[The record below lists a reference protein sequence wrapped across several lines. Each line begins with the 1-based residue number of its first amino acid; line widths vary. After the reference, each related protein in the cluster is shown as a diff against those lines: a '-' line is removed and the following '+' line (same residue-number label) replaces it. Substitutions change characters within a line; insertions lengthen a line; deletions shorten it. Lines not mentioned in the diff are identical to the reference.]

1 MTGKNIQVLD
11 NFFEYY
17 NMEDC
22 LFGAARDLIELIN
35 DNDRFQVIGWEKRG
49 KSKDQGVYQTENLLP
64 PNASR
69 LVV

>member
-1 MTGKNIQVLD
+1 
-11 NFFEYY
+11 
-17 NMEDC
+17 MEDC